1 MIVALGADRRAARRV
16 DATLQRI
23 AQSLDPYYAESVKPT
38 TLRLP
43 DELSRELD
51 RIAEERHV
59 TRSDIAREA
68 LEQYCSAVRKG
79 QHGSRVTLL
88 QSLVTYPGSGRGD
101 LARQGRRYLREMFD
115 AKRRRHR
122 PR

>member
-1 MIVALGADRRAARRV
+1 MKL
-16 DATLQRI
+16 
-23 AQSLDPYYAESVKPT
+23 T

-68 LEQYCSAVRKG
+68 LEQYCAAAREG

-88 QSLVTYPGSGRGD
+88 QSLVDYPGSGRGD
-101 LARQGRRYLREMFD
+101 LARQSGRYLREMFD
-115 AKRRRHR
+115 AKRRRRR
-122 PR
+122 PG